1 MLKNQT
7 VKLFLLGILTLVIT
21 MGMVLL
27 LGKVTVGKTGSKCNQ
42 TQCDTTQCDST
53 QCKQVKCDTTKC
65 DQRVGK

>member
-27 LGKVTVGKTGSKCNQ
+27 LGKVTVGKTGSECNQ
-42 TQCDTTQCDST
+42 TQCDTT
-53 QCKQVKCDTTKC
+53 KC
-65 DQRVGK
+65 DQHVGK